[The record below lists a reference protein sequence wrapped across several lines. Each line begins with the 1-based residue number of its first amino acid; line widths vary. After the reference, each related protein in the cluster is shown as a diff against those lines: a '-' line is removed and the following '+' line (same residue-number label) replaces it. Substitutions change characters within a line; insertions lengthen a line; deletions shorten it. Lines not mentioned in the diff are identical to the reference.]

1 MTHNAS
7 RSALRP
13 ARAAARALRVI
24 ACGLALAGC
33 ARGDSDAVTLRVTSW
48 QSPEENAIDAANWR
62 EFERRHPGVHVVND
76 PVTNQAE
83 YREKVVTS
91 IAAGAPPDVFLLDGI
106 DAAAFADE
114 GVLLDLAP
122 FAARVGISLDS
133 FYPEVLAHFTR
144 PGQLLAFP
152 KGLSPMV
159 YYYNRDLFDAA
170 GLPYP
175 AGDWTRD
182 DFLRAARALT
192 RDTNG
197 DGAIDQWGTA
207 LDRRF
212 FAWQAWVWSGGG
224 DILSPDGTRATG
236 YLDSPETDST
246 VAFLTALP
254 TAYGVAPRPNAFR
267 AVSGTE
273 TRLFYSGKLAMY
285 TSGHWLIPQL
295 RRHVARGRVRLG
307 VAPVPRAEGHPSR
320 TVLFA
325 SGYAVPHNT
334 PHRKLAVEFAAWMA
348 SPEAQRHRLGSGLEL
363 ATMPVVQSAFV
374 AADTTGLERAFVA
387 LVPTGRPPWGAR
399 IARFREVEAQMYDVL
414 DRVLIN
420 GESVHDVTSSVARRI
435 DAILAR

>member
-1 MTHNAS
+1 MIPDAPPPGLGLCRSVGRAS
-7 RSALRP
+7 R
-13 ARAAARALRVI
+13 RAACA
-24 ACGLALAGC
+24 LALAAC
-33 ARGDSDAVTLRVTSW
+33 TRGDSDAVTLRITSW
-48 QSPEENAIDAANWR
+48 QSPEENAIDAASWR
-62 EFERRHPGVHVVND
+62 EFERQHPGVRVVND

-122 FAARVGISLDS
+122 FAPRVGIALDA
-133 FYPEVLAHFTR
+133 FYPEVLAPFTR
-144 PGQLLAFP
+144 RGHVLAFP
-152 KGLSPMV
+152 KGFSPMV

-170 GLPYP
+170 RVPYP
-175 AGDWTRD
+175 AAGWTRD

-192 RDTNG
+192 RDTDG

-236 YLDSPETDST
+236 YLNSPQTDST

-254 TAYGVAPRPNAFR
+254 LAYGVAPRPNAFR

-295 RRHVARGRVRLG
+295 GRHVARGRLRLG
-307 VAPVPRAEGHPSR
+307 IAPVPRAPGYPSR

-325 SGYAVPHNT
+325 SGYAVPYNT
-334 PHRKLAVEFAAWMA
+334 THRKLAVQFAAWMA
-348 SPEAQRHRLGSGLEL
+348 GPEAQRHRVRSGLEL
-363 ATMPVVQSAFV
+363 STLPSVQSAV
-374 AADTTGLERAFVA
+374 AAADTTGLERAFVA
-387 LVPTGRPPWGAR
+387 VVPSGRPPWGAR
-399 IARFREVEAQMYDVL
+399 IARFREVEAQMFDVL
-414 DRVLIN
+414 DRVLIH
-420 GESVHDVTSSVARRI
+420 GETVHDVTSGVARRV

>member
-1 MTHNAS
+1 VTV
-7 RSALRP
+7 RRGVLR
-13 ARAAARALRVI
+13 AGAVLLCVA
-24 ACGLALAGC
+24 ACG
-33 ARGDSDAVTLRVTSW
+33 RGDSDVVTLRITSW
-48 QSPEENAIDAANWR
+48 QSPEENVIDAANWR
-62 EFERRHPGVHVVND
+62 EFERRHPGVRIVND

-106 DAAAFADE
+106 DAAAFAAE

-122 FAARVGISLDS
+122 FASRVGVRLAE
-133 FYPEVLAHFTR
+133 FYPEVLAPFTR
-144 PGQLLAFP
+144 GDAVLAFP
-152 KGLSPMV
+152 KGFSPMV

-170 GLPYP
+170 GVPYP
-175 AGDWTRD
+175 SPEWTRD
-182 DFLRAARALT
+182 DFLHAARALT
-192 RDTNG
+192 RDTDG

-224 DILSPDGTRATG
+224 DVLSPDGARATG
-236 YLDSPETDST
+236 YLNSPQTDST

-254 TAYGVAPRPNAFR
+254 TTLGVAPRPNAFR

-285 TSGHWLIPQL
+285 TSGHWLIPQI
-295 RRHVARGRVRLG
+295 RRYVGQGRVRLG
-307 VAPVPRAEGHPSR
+307 VAPIPRAAGHRSQ

-325 SGYAVPHNT
+325 SGYAVPYNT
-334 PHRKLAVEFAAWMA
+334 PHRKLAVQLAAWMA
-348 SPEAQRHRLGSGLEL
+348 APEAQRHRLRSGLEL
-363 ATMPVVQSAFV
+363 ATMPAVQATFA
-374 AADTTGLERAFVA
+374 AADTTGLERAFAAQVA
-387 LVPTGRPPWGAR
+387 AGRPPWGAR
-399 IARFREVEAQMYDVL
+399 VAKFREVEAQMYDVL

-420 GESVHDVTSSVARRI
+420 REPVHAVTTSVAARV